1 MADRIKQMLSLVR
14 QDYGSS
20 HASSAPRKEL
30 HRAKR
35 LNDLC
40 DQGIEDIDFAR
51 AAKFSYQSPRDPDTW
66 KRPGHDQ
73 NWHDIT
79 EGFTTANVDPVD
91 AAMGAF
97 RSAGKGGQQG
107 ARGMNLKSTL
117 HGNADH
123 PKARIHMKSSRPQ
136 QKIKMPKAQFTVSRE
151 DSNSTAFS
159 SKKKGGWLSALRRK
173 SR

>member
-1 MADRIKQMLSLVR
+1 MTDRIKQMLSLVR
-14 QDYGSS
+14 QDNGSS

-40 DQGIEDIDFAR
+40 DQGGEDIDFSR

-79 EGFTTANVDPVD
+79 EGFTTPNMDPVD

-97 RSAGKGGQQG
+97 RSARQGG
-107 ARGMNLKSTL
+107 RGMKLKSSL
-117 HGNADH
+117 HGDADH
-123 PKARIHMKSSRPQ
+123 PKTRVHMKPSRPQ
-136 QKIKMPKAQFTVSRE
+136 QKIKMPKAQFKVSRE
-151 DSNSTAFS
+151 DSNSSSFS
-159 SKKKGGWLSALRRK
+159 PKKKSSWLGALRRK
-173 SR
+173 SRDR